1 MDVQTYDAT
10 QALADEL
17 TEEIR
22 KLFEAGKLDGLEA
35 KLKRAGANLPPGCSL
50 SLNFSVEV
58 FDPRRDKAL
67 KTSDAGLAFDRE
79 HPPHV
84 LTYAPTPA
92 KYVVDG
98 VIRKVPHDHCPHCWS
113 RWNFKSRF
121 PECPT
126 CGYQMGRE
134 IKLLLDS
141 DVCPHC
147 ENSKISFAH
156 PRCEACGFVVDN
168 NVVAWG

>member
-10 QALADEL
+10 HALADMLVEEL
-17 TEEIR
+17 QR
-22 KLFEAGKLDGLEA
+22 LFDQGKLPELEARLKKAGKSLND
-35 KLKRAGANLPPGCSL
+35 GCSL

-58 FDPRRDKAL
+58 FDPAKDKAL
-67 KTSDAGLAFDRE
+67 KTSDIGLAFIGDE
-79 HPPHV
+79 DPQV
-84 LTYAPTPA
+84 LTFAPTPA

-121 PECPT
+121 HECPA
-126 CGYQMGRE
+126 CGYRMGRE

-141 DVCPHC
+141 DICPHC
-147 ENSKISFAH
+147 ENSKISFANPH
-156 PRCEACGFVVDN
+156 CEACGFVVDGDL
-168 NVVAWG
+168 VVWG

>member
-10 QALADEL
+10 NTLADYLVDEL
-17 TEEIR
+17 KR
-22 KLFEAGKLDGLEA
+22 LFEEGKLADFEA
-35 KLKRAGANLPPGCSL
+35 KLKAAGKSLPEGCSL

-58 FDPRRDKAL
+58 FDPAKDKAL
-67 KTSDAGLAFDRE
+67 KTSDAGLEFDRE
-79 HPPHV
+79 HPPHF

-113 RWNFKSRF
+113 RWNFKSKFR
-121 PECPT
+121 ECPT

-141 DVCPHC
+141 DICPHC

-156 PRCEACGFVVDN
+156 PQCEACGFVVDKN
-168 NVVAWG
+168 LVTWG